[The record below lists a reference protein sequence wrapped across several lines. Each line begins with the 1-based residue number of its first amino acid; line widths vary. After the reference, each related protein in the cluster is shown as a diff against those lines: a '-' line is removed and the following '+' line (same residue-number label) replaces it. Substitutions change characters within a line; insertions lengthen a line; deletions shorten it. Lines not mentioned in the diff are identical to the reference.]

1 MRRAASPTD
10 RMDTSI
16 FRQTR
21 PRKLSWSER
30 WPYPFVILSS
40 TLTFGVTLLLFPYL
54 EYAPR
59 VLLYGAVL
67 ASTRLCGA
75 GPGIAATLLT
85 TAFSSTLVGP
95 GQTDDAHW
103 LEGWTALGGYF
114 AASLLTVAVISQ
126 LRNREQILR
135 EKDKQLNDFMENAT
149 VGLQWM
155 AISGTILWTNRATRE
170 ILGCTSSGSCRGRK
184 FQEFCADAAEAAE
197 LFRRLSAHE
206 RVKNHEILLRGDDGV
221 RRLVLIDANALWR
234 EDQSIH
240 ARCFI
245 RDITARRTAEDALAA
260 ERNLLRTLI
269 DALPDAIYTKDS
281 QSRFL
286 ISNTANARLL
296 GAADPEDIL
305 HRSVSELCP
314 PAIAKRFIEDDQSVL
329 EDGRSI
335 VDREELFVTTDGRE
349 RTLLT
354 TKLPLKDSG
363 GAITGLV
370 GISKD
375 ITDRK
380 LADAAM
386 RESEER
392 FRVLFE
398 HSPETILI
406 LDPSSERQIL
416 EIVDCNDVACR
427 HHGYTREELRG
438 QPFGMIDFAAR
449 SKARAEAF
457 LQRVRTE
464 GVVTIEALHRHQDGH
479 TFLMEVWASFITVSR
494 RELLLCMARDISE
507 RKKAEDAI
515 RRSNELLEAHVRER
529 TRQLEQANRELEAF
543 SYSISHDLRA
553 PVRAIRG
560 FAQIIHED
568 HGIHLNPEA
577 TRLFQ
582 FIVDSASRMDELID
596 DLLAF
601 SRINAHALSRTT
613 IDMRELVDSVI
624 AELHDPKSG
633 AQAEFI
639 IHSLHPAHGDRSL
652 LRQVLVNLIG
662 NALKFSRQ
670 SNPPTIE
677 VGSRVE
683 NDTVIY
689 HVRDNG
695 VGFNM
700 KYASK
705 LFQVFQRLHNPEQF
719 EGTGVG
725 LAIVQRIIQ
734 RHGGRVWVESE
745 PNAGATFYFSLP
757 AVPTEEGAAPR
768 LSPTEPARPDLNLAP

>member
-1 MRRAASPTD
+1 
-10 RMDTSI
+10 MDTSI

-21 PRKLSWSER
+21 PRKHSWPER
-30 WPYPFVILSS
+30 WPYPFVLLSS
-40 TLTFGVTLLLFPYL
+40 TFTFGITLLLYPYL

-59 VLLYGAVL
+59 FLLYFVVL
-67 ASTRLCGA
+67 ASSRWCGA
-75 GPGIAATLLT
+75 GPGVAAALLT
-85 TAFSSTLVGP
+85 TAFSSVLVGP
-95 GQTDDAHW
+95 GTTDDAHR
-103 LEGWTALGGYF
+103 LEGWIALGGYL
-114 AASLLTVAVISQ
+114 AASLLTVGIISQ
-126 LRNREQILR
+126 LRHREQILR

-155 AISGTILWTNRATRE
+155 TLSGTILWTNRATRE
-170 ILGCTSSGSCRGRK
+170 ILGCTSAGSCRGRT
-184 FQEFCADAAEAAE
+184 FQEFCANATDAAE
-197 LFRRLSAHE
+197 LFRRLAVPE
-206 RVKNHEILLRGDDGV
+206 RLKNHEILLRADDGV
-221 RRLVLIDANALWR
+221 RRLVLIDANALWH
-234 EDQSIH
+234 EEQFVH

-269 DALPDAIYTKDS
+269 DAVPDAIYTKDS
-281 QSRFL
+281 HSRFL
-286 ISNTANARLL
+286 ISNKANARLL
-296 GAADPEDIL
+296 GVKDPEEIL
-305 HRSVSELCP
+305 NRSVNELCP
-314 PAIAKRFIEDDQSVL
+314 EEIAGRFIKDDQAVL
-329 EDGRSI
+329 EKGRMI
-335 VDREELFVTTDGRE
+335 IDREEPFVAADGRE

-354 TKLPLKDSG
+354 TKLPLRDGS

-370 GISKD
+370 GLSKD

-380 LADAAM
+380 LADAAV

-406 LDPSSERQIL
+406 LDPSGTRHPL

-438 QPFGMIDFAAR
+438 QSFSTIDFAAR
-449 SKARAEAF
+449 STARAEEF

-464 GVVTIEALHRHQDGH
+464 GVVMLEALHRHKDGH

-507 RKKAEDAI
+507 RKKAEAGI
-515 RRSNELLEAHVRER
+515 RRSNEQLEIRVRER

-577 TRLFQ
+577 TRLFK

-601 SRINAHALSRTT
+601 SRINAHTLSRTM
-613 IDMRELVDSVI
+613 INMQELVESVI
-624 AELHDPKSG
+624 VELHDPKSG
-633 AQAEFI
+633 AHAEF
-639 IHSLHPAHGDRSL
+639 LVDPLPATIGDRSL

-662 NALKFSRQ
+662 NALKFSRH
-670 SNPPTIE
+670 SNPPKVE

-683 NDTVIY
+683 NGTAVY
-689 HVRDNG
+689 YVHDNG

-700 KYASK
+700 KYAPK

-745 PNAGATFYFSLP
+745 PNAGATFSFSLP
-757 AVPTEEGAAPR
+757 AVSPDEEAASRPSPSKPVRPT
-768 LSPTEPARPDLNLAP
+768 SNLVS

>member
-1 MRRAASPTD
+1 M
-10 RMDTSI
+10 
-16 FRQTR
+16 
-21 PRKLSWSER
+21 
-30 WPYPFVILSS
+30 VILSS
-40 TLTFGVTLLLFPYL
+40 TFAFGLTLLLYPYL

-59 VLLYGAVL
+59 FLLYCAVL
-67 ASTRLCGA
+67 ACSRLCGA
-75 GPGIAATLLT
+75 RPGIAAALLT
-85 TAFSSTLVGP
+85 TAFSSVLVGP
-95 GQTDDAHW
+95 GTTDQANW
-103 LEGWTALGGYF
+103 IEGWTELGGYLV
-114 AASLLTVAVISQ
+114 ASLLTVGVISQ

-155 AISGTILWTNRATRE
+155 SLSGTILWTNRATRE
-170 ILGCTSSGSCRGRK
+170 ILGCTSAGSCRGRK
-184 FQEFCADAAEAAE
+184 FQEFCANETDAAE
-197 LFRRLSAHE
+197 LFRRLAAHE
-206 RVKNHEILLRGDDGV
+206 RLKNHEILLRADDGV
-221 RRLVLIDANALWR
+221 RRLVLIDANALWH
-234 EDQSIH
+234 EDQFVH

-269 DALPDAIYTKDS
+269 DAVPDAIYTKDS
-281 QSRFL
+281 QSKFL

-296 GAADPEDIL
+296 GVKDPEEIL
-305 HRSVSELCP
+305 NRSVNELCP
-314 PAIAKRFIEDDQSVL
+314 REIAERFIEDDQAVL
-329 EDGRSI
+329 EKGRTI
-335 VDREELFVTTDGRE
+335 VDREELFVATDGRE

-354 TKLPLKDSG
+354 TKLPLRDAS

-380 LADAAM
+380 QADAAV

-406 LDPSSERQIL
+406 LDPASTRHTL

-427 HHGYTREELRG
+427 HHGYTRDELRG
-438 QPFGMIDFAAR
+438 QSFSTIDFAAR
-449 SKARAEAF
+449 SKARAEEF

-464 GVVTIEALHRHQDGH
+464 GVVMLEALHRHKDGH

-507 RKKAEDAI
+507 RKKAEAAI
-515 RRSNELLEAHVRER
+515 RRSNEQLEARVRER

-568 HGIHLNPEA
+568 HGINLNPEA
-577 TRLFQ
+577 TRLFK

-601 SRINAHALSRTT
+601 SRINAHTLSRTT

-624 AELHDPKSG
+624 AELHDPKTGSHV
-633 AQAEFI
+633 EFI
-639 IHSLHPAHGDRSL
+639 VDSLNPTHGDRSL
-652 LRQVLVNLIG
+652 LRQVLMNLIG
-662 NALKFSRQ
+662 NALKFSRH
-670 SNPPTIE
+670 SNPPKIE

-683 NDTVIY
+683 NDTTVY
-689 HVRDNG
+689 FVRDNG

-700 KYASK
+700 KYAPK

-757 AVPTEEGAAPR
+757 AAPPEEGAASR
-768 LSPTEPARPDLNLAP
+768 QSPTERARPDLNLAP